1 MAYLMMTSGS
11 TSMSYNNNDN
21 KKYKG
26 VKMTKQI
33 KQLKDIKEMD
43 NGKI

>member
-1 MAYLMMTSGS
+1 MAYLIMTSGS
-11 TSMSYNNNDN
+11 TSMSYNNNYDN

-33 KQLKDIKEMD
+33 KDIKEMD